1 MTAGGN
7 DGVNIQTTVSAPRT
21 EYANADHTERPA
33 ERPAERPIERPIE
46 LAVMCD
52 LDGTLVDTERSW
64 LDAVRHSIRE
74 LGFEIDDATLLQYE
88 GATLEQASSRIIA
101 AYEVSRSAAEIAELL
116 EDTTLA
122 ALEDNIAWRPGA
134 EAMLRSLAGAGV
146 PLALVTSSTR
156 RWVDTV
162 ARHVDLAMFA
172 HFVTADDVTATKP
185 DPAPYLRGAELLG
198 AAPERCVVFED
209 SRVGTEAA
217 LAAGCVSVLVQP
229 TTEAWA
235 EYVHATAPTFSGI
248 DYAWV
253 SGALKLAR
261 D

>member
-1 MTAGGN
+1 MTARGN
-7 DGVNIQTTVSAPRT
+7 DQVNIITAVSAPRS
-21 EYANADHTERPA
+21 EQPHTGT
-33 ERPAERPIERPIE
+33 IEVG
-46 LAVMCD
+46 VMCD

-64 LDAVRHSIRE
+64 LDAVRRSVRE
-74 LGFEIDDATLLQYE
+74 LGHDIDDAALLQYE

-101 AYEVSRSAAEIAELL
+101 AYEVSRSAAAIAELL

-122 ALEDNIAWRPGA
+122 ALEGNIEWRPGA
-134 EAMLRSLAGAGV
+134 EEMLRSLAGSGV

-162 ARHVDLAMFA
+162 ARHVDLTMFA
-172 HFVTADDVTATKP
+172 HFVTANDVTFTKP
-185 DPAPYLRGAELLG
+185 HPSPYLRGASLLG
-198 AAPERCVVFED
+198 LAPEHCVVFED

-229 TTEAWA
+229 TTESWG
-235 EYVHATAPTFSGI
+235 ERVHATAPTFTGI
-248 DYAWV
+248 DRDWV
-253 SGALKLAR
+253 AGALKLAR